1 MAISKYLVVSGRLV
15 GFEQGSTV
23 TDLDLLA
30 AGVNVTSLLASGH
43 IAPSTTSTRKGAKKE
58 EDTPEKES

>member
-1 MAISKYLVVSGRLV
+1 MALAKYLVVSGRLV

-30 AGVNVTSLLASGH
+30 AGVNVVSLLAAGH
-43 IAPSTTSTRKGAKKE
+43 IQPSTTSTRKGAKKE
-58 EDTPEKES
+58 QDQPEEES